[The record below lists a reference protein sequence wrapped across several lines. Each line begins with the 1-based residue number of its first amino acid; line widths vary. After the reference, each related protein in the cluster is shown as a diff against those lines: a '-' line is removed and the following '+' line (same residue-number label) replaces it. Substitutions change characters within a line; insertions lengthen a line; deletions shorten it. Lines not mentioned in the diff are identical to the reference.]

1 MQEKYGF
8 VYIWRDRKHKRFY
21 IGAHWGT
28 TEDGYVCSSDWMK
41 QAYKIRNIDFKR
53 RILSTNLTR
62 EMLFDIE
69 FKWLQL
75 IKDEELG
82 KKYYN
87 LKNTKWE
94 HWSQNKD
101 TAKTVGQKISDS
113 PLRKQRIG
121 AANRGKQRSIEQKE
135 HLRSINIGKTHSEET
150 KQRIKNLWKDPA
162 YIEKQRITRSDPSF
176 YDNFR
181 NRDMTITEETRA
193 KMIKA
198 HSGKKLSEETK
209 EKMRLSHL
217 GKKYKNTSKFKK

>member
-1 MQEKYGF
+1 
-8 VYIWRDRKHKRFY
+8 
-21 IGAHWGT
+21 
-28 TEDGYVCSSDWMK
+28 MK

-62 EMLFDIE
+62 EMLFE
-69 FKWLQL
+69 EEYKWLQL